1 MAIAAYADRIVPL
14 SGGAVREILK
24 LTQQPDMISFGGGM
38 PSEDAFPTKDLQR
51 IMGDIIAH
59 LDGEVLQYGVTE
71 GYVPLREE
79 IVRLMAAKGV
89 QADTDKVLIT
99 SGSQQGIDLVA
110 RTFLNKGDKVIVES
124 PTYLAAIQVFKL
136 YEAELIPV
144 AVDEDGMLPNELQK
158 IFDKYGEQVK
168 LVYMVPTFQ
177 NPTGK
182 AMPLARRQ
190 EILSIINQ
198 QKVVL
203 IEDDPYGDLRYS
215 GEAIPSFASL
225 DKVGQVLYLGSFSKV
240 IAPGLRVGYAI
251 ADEPILS
258 KMIIGKQANDV
269 HTPMFSQMVI
279 AKYLQEGLLP
289 AHLAEINEMYR
300 KKRDEMLR
308 CLAEYM
314 PEGVRWTHPDGGLFI
329 WLELPEGM
337 SSNDLFPEALK
348 EKVAFVAGDAFFA
361 HGEVKNTMRLNFS
374 NAKWEE
380 LEKGIKSLAKVIK
393 SYGATK
399 LG

>member
-1 MAIAAYADRIVPL
+1 MAIAAYADRVATL
-14 SGGAVREILK
+14 SGSAVREILK

-38 PSEDAFPTKDLQR
+38 PSEDAFPTEDLKR
-51 IMGDIIAH
+51 IMSGIVAN

-71 GYVPLREE
+71 GYLKLREE
-79 IVRLMAAKGV
+79 IVKMMAAKGV
-89 QADTDKVLIT
+89 ETKADNVLIT

-110 RTFLNKGDKVIVES
+110 RAFLNKGDKVVVES
-124 PTYLAAIQVFKL
+124 PTYLSAIQVFKL
-136 YEAELIPV
+136 YEADLIPV
-144 AVDEDGMLPNELQK
+144 AVDEDGILPGELQK
-158 IFDKYGEQVK
+158 IFDTYGEAVK

-190 EILSIINQ
+190 EILSIVNQ

-215 GEAIPSFASL
+215 GEAIPNFASL
-225 DKVGQVLYLGSFSKV
+225 DKEGQVLYLGSFSKV
-240 IAPGLRVGYAI
+240 VAPGLRVGYAI
-251 ADEPILS
+251 ADEAILG

-279 AKYLQEGLLP
+279 AQYLQEGLL
-289 AHLAEINEMYR
+289 AGHLAEINAMYR

-308 CLAEYM
+308 CLEAYM
-314 PEGVRWTHPDGGLFI
+314 PAGVKWTHPDGGLFI

-337 SSNDLFPEALK
+337 SSNELFLEAVK
-348 EKVAFVAGDAFFA
+348 EKVAFVAGDSFFA
-361 HGEVKNTMRLNFS
+361 HGEVKNAMRLNFS
-374 NAKWEE
+374 NATWENIE
-380 LEKGIKSLAKVIK
+380 IGIKKLAEVIQK
-393 SYGATK
+393 NA
-399 LG
+399 